1 MGIKLK
7 MTLWYTIL
15 ALVTAGLMGGLLFIA
30 AQRSGPT
37 NTTAIRCTLHPLW
50 RSPSWNMKA
59 ATWKSTTTWRTS
71 RMCTLRSTRKAA
83 R

>member
-30 AQRSGPT
+30 AQRS
-37 NTTAIRCTLHPLW
+37 AYEYYSDTLH
-50 RSPSWNMKA
+50 A
-59 ATWKSTTTWRTS
+59 ASALAQSQLCLLYTS
-71 RMCTLRSTRKAA
+71 RNAALSKTRGFSTV
-83 R
+83 

>member
-30 AQRSGPT
+30 AQRS
-37 NTTAIRCTLHPLW
+37 AYEYYSDTLH
-50 RSPSWNMKA
+50 A
-59 ATWKSTTTWRTS
+59 ASALAQS
-71 RMCTLRSTRKAA
+71 QL
-83 R
+83 